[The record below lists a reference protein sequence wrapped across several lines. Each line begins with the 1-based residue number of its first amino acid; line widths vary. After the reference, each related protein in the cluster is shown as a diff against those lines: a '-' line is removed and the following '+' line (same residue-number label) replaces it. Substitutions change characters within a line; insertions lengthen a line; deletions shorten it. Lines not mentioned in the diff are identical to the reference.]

1 MKPWA
6 NRGMATAIRRL
17 QHFIILAA
25 SEEDDFCDE
34 CVVWRGGEKRDRESE
49 KRCIV

>member
-25 SEEDDFCDE
+25 ASEEDDSVMSVW
-34 CVVWRGGEKRDRESE
+34 CVKGKEKKGQGVR
-49 KRCIV
+49 

>member
-25 SEEDDFCDE
+25 SEEDDSVMSVW
-34 CVVWRGGEKRDRESE
+34 CVEGGEKRGRESE